1 MGVQDNDK
9 STFTNLNELH
19 NVEGMEGMF
28 KVTGLTALHFDQ
40 DPQAV
45 LNNKMGNF
53 DEADLQK
60 AYAQARV
67 KYEETVIIASR

>member
-1 MGVQDNDK
+1 
-9 STFTNLNELH
+9 
-19 NVEGMEGMF
+19 MEGMF
-28 KVTGLTALHFDQ
+28 KVTGLTALHFDK